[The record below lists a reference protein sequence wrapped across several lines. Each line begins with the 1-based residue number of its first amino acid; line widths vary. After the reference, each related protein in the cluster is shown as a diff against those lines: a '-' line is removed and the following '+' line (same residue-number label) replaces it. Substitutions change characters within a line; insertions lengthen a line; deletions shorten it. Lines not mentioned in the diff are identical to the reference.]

1 MHAAREEA
9 AFERARRAGPPRH
22 QLGASPGRLPEAPSR
37 VPSRVSSAALASA
50 RSAAQVD
57 AGDDGVVDLVDT
69 GANDLEADHECD
81 GEEEDDDEEEVR
93 GMDSL
98 MAMVD
103 AQRIA
108 RGGPKVCTAARAN
121 LL

>member
-50 RSAAQVD
+50 RSAAHVD

-69 GANDLEADHECD
+69 GPDGANDLDADHECD
-81 GEEEDDDEEEVR
+81 GEEEDDDEEVR

-108 RGGPKVCTAARAN
+108 RGGPNVHAVS
-121 LL
+121 